1 MRIFRHSTE
10 PLLASPDAIA
20 HTYDGPE
27 GERSA
32 FEAQGY
38 PGLHL
43 APELT
48 TEEEQPH
55 LPQEAEFE
63 ALKGSLRLLGVQEQ
77 LTEALLPSYEA
88 LLATSIPHIYEYIYS
103 QPERQQAPSL
113 AVHVPCYTNRDF
125 MHYVRAYGEHYDMQ
139 KGQKSYKPY
148 MDHKVWDRFTADD
161 HNAGRTELQL
171 SVVINDD
178 RRVDE
183 SSTPKEKRGLK
194 YILTNEEIG
203 DSESEAEEEC
213 IGLAYRGM
221 SPIERQQAFAREQAA
236 AAAAGLA
243 LDYLTATEFITM
255 QATRRQLVDPINK
268 FLLPLLGRHNRTL
281 LPTYRT
287 DGTTKEPVI
296 TTDEAL
302 ILGSKRKDHVSDSY
316 GVRRAIRVEAN
327 PSNS

>member
-27 GERSA
+27 GEGSA

-43 APELT
+43 VPELT
-48 TEEEQPH
+48 TEEDQPH

-88 LLATSIPHIYEYIYS
+88 LLATSIPRIYEYIYS
-103 QPERQQAPSL
+103 LPERQHVPSL
-113 AVHVPCYTNRDF
+113 TVHVPCNTDRDF
-125 MHYVRAYGEHYDMQ
+125 MRYVRAYGEHYDMRD
-139 KGQKSYKPY
+139 GQKSYKPY

-178 RRVDE
+178 RRVDL
-183 SSTPKEKRGLK
+183 SSMPKEKRGLR
-194 YILTNEEIG
+194 YFLTNEEI
-203 DSESEAEEEC
+203 EEAEPETEEEC
-213 IGLAYRGM
+213 IGLAYRDM
-221 SPIERQQAFAREQAA
+221 SPSERQQAFSLEQAA
-236 AAAAGLA
+236 ADAAGLV

-255 QATRRQLVDPINK
+255 QATRRQLVDPVNK

-281 LPTYRT
+281 LPTYST
-287 DGTTKEPVI
+287 DGSTKEPVI

-302 ILGSKRKDHVSDSY
+302 ILASKRKDHVSDSF
-316 GVRRAIRVEAN
+316 GARRAIRVETN
-327 PSNS
+327 PHNS